1 MKIKKMMTMLLA
13 KCEQMGHQL
22 HLKRVSPG
30 RVDTIG
36 NFEMAYF
43 RHFILSVAYGVAICT
58 LNIGAQG
65 PGGTTC
71 SGSVKQFQN
80 PASQTCI
87 QGMSRG
93 NTYTFPDD
101 FCGLTTF
108 YEEYE
113 CPSSKVPL
121 FAQIIFPIMTLR
133 LAIRM
138 SLATFRSILHFH
150 FFPHIKLHRQNL
162 HH

>member
-1 MKIKKMMTMLLA
+1 MMLIA
-13 KCEQMGHQL
+13 KCEQMRHQL
-22 HLKRVSPG
+22 YLKRVLG

-36 NFEMAYF
+36 NLNGIFQTFYTFHCIRRGDM
-43 RHFILSVAYGVAICT
+43 HP
-58 LNIGAQG
+58 NIGAQG

-80 PASQTCI
+80 PESQTCI
-87 QGMSRG
+87 QGMRSR
-93 NTYTFPDD
+93 NTYKFPDD

-113 CPSSKVPL
+113 CPSSKVRIIRSNNIPNHDVTIGNPNVPCDISHHITLPL
-121 FAQIIFPIMTLR
+121 YFPNIQ
-133 LAIRM
+133 
-138 SLATFRSILHFH
+138 
-150 FFPHIKLHRQNL
+150 LHRQSL